1 VSSNF
6 VHSGSCVS
14 ISVISCGTLGCCVSG
29 IVVGSAYSGS
39 GCLMGSGSSF
49 WVSMLGEMQMS
60 SMAGGSVGGSAFLY
74 LLSFGNC

>member
-14 ISVISCGTLGCCVSG
+14 IGVISCGTLGCCVSG
-29 IVVGSAYSGS
+29 MVVCSVGSGW
-39 GCLMGSGSSF
+39 LMGSGSSF
-49 WVSMLGEMQMS
+49 WVCMLGAMQMS
-60 SMAGGSVGGSAFLY
+60 STAGGSVGGSAFLY